1 MPAFPSTIAEK
12 TILNQMSK
20 QRKYDKTLHT
30 VGKGEDIELLYL
42 LWDQPDV
49 KWNNNMIHFENG
61 NHVHDEFDV

>member
-1 MPAFPSTIAEK
+1 MIKKKHF
-12 TILNQMSK
+12 L
-20 QRKYDKTLHT
+20 RT